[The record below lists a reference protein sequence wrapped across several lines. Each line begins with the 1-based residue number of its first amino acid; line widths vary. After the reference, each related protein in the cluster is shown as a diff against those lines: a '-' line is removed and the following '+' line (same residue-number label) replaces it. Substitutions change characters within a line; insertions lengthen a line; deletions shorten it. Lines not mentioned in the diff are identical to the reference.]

1 MRQIESFFLGILAA
15 LGALVSQSFILLIIG
30 FFIRKSEIS
39 AYGQSAIGFSD
50 AKMLPLLI
58 VIPVA
63 VLVEEIFKYI
73 IIVKKVDLISY
84 GRSLLFNSL
93 LVGLGFAGLEAFL
106 IYSGFE
112 NRIISSMNVQ
122 NVIEIVSIHI
132 FTAGIIGY
140 YIATRN
146 PKKIATFFEAVL
158 TVFLIHLA
166 YNLLALYRN
175 TSLDPFIFA
184 LLAVLFI
191 VNFSNFIS
199 INKKLAS

>member
-1 MRQIESFFLGILAA
+1 MKQIESLFLGILAA

-39 AYGQSAIGFSD
+39 AYGQKTIGFSD
-50 AKMLPLLI
+50 TNMLPLLV
-58 VIPVA
+58 VIPIA
-63 VLVEEIFKYI
+63 VLVEEIFKYV
-73 IIVKKVDLISY
+73 IIVKRVDLISY

-106 IYSGFE
+106 IYSGFG

-122 NVIEIVSIHI
+122 NVIEIISIHI

-140 YIATRN
+140 YVATRN
-146 PKKIATFFEAVL
+146 PKKIATFFEAVFIA
-158 TVFLIHLA
+158 FLIHLT
-166 YNLLALYRN
+166 YNVLALYRGPFLN
-175 TSLDPFIFA
+175 PFIFA

-191 VNFSNFIS
+191 INFSNFIS